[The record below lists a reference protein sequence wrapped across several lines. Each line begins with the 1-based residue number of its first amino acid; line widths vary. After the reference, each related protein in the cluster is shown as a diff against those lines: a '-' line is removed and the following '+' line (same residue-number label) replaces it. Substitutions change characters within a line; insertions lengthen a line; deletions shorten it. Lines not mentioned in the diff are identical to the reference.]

1 MKITALARKE
11 AQDILTNK
19 IYILVIFVQVFIVL
33 GAFGL
38 AVAASIATDPSLIDN
53 YKITSSLKVG
63 MTMDL
68 KGSQLEQD
76 LKDQKLNIVYYDNSE
91 DALKYLGKGLVAVV
105 ESSPQGQITV
115 QTDNSNVFYP
125 IIYQKLTDAVNK
137 YKLTKKLESAGLNQ
151 STIQKIQNPIILT
164 EINIK
169 TDQNKAPL
177 ALDSAYFVEVIYGFI
192 VPFVLLLPFFMA
204 SNIVT
209 DSIVG
214 ERERK
219 TFEVLLMTPLTS
231 TMVIMGKILPILI
244 ISMLQSITWILLLN
258 LLKVPIYNPLILFF
272 ILFFVGLAFIGVGV
286 IISMLVDSTKEA
298 NSAITLALIFATF
311 ILFAPL
317 FIKAPYFEAILNF
330 IPTVLMVKISSTP
343 VVAPDLLLSSIPTLL
358 LSSAIFIM
366 AVRYFRHERAI
377 RL

>member
-105 ESSPQGQITV
+105 GSSPQGQITV

-125 IIYQKLTDAVNK
+125 IISQKLTDAVNK

-151 STIQKIQNPIILT
+151 STNKKIQNPIILT
-164 EINIK
+164 EFNVK
-169 TDQNKAPL
+169 TDQNKASL